1 MIVAMKQCTVFFK
14 ATDADVVVDDS
25 VGVTVAFIVG
35 FDVVGIVTL
44 VLFNG
49 SLASVVV
56 VVVVD
61 VVGDGGGRV
70 VGGASVVVVLVF
82 ASVSYFGGSIE
93 IVV

>member
-1 MIVAMKQCTVFFK
+1 MIVAMKQCTVFFEG
-14 ATDADVVVDDS
+14 TDADVVVDDS

-35 FDVVGIVTL
+35 FDVVGIVPF
-44 VLFNG
+44 VLLNG

-56 VVVVD
+56 VLVD